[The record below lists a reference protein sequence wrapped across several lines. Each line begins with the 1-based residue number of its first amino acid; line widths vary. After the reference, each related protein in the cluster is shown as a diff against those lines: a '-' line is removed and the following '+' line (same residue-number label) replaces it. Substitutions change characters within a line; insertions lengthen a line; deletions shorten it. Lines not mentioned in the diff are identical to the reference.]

1 MGTEDETV
9 HLVVRKP
16 LADIESEIR
25 RKHGVTSPLIEV
37 AVERDSLVLTFQGG
51 SAMEGPAH
59 VPRTPTSKVSG
70 STISVAS
77 PTRRRAKRRVRN
89 RMRTRGWPVVSKFVN
104 GRGQSCTVYK
114 PILDA
119 LQSRRLRRREAY
131 TAVRQLLVANG
142 NTPGPSSVEYFLDN
156 HLEFMEKNRQAEA
169 KGG

>member
-1 MGTEDETV
+1 
-9 HLVVRKP
+9 
-16 LADIESEIR
+16 
-25 RKHGVTSPLIEV
+25 
-37 AVERDSLVLTFQGG
+37 
-51 SAMEGPAH
+51 
-59 VPRTPTSKVSG
+59 
-70 STISVAS
+70 
-77 PTRRRAKRRVRN
+77 
-89 RMRTRGWPVVSKFVN
+89 MRTRGWPVVSKFVN